1 MELLQNIKEYLNI
14 NNLIIFMLVTYITIT
29 SSYVPTHLLSIL
41 SSSIFKLL
49 TLMLI
54 FYYSNHNI
62 LISILISISLIVTLI
77 KYHFNKIEPFTI
89 NETEEEFNS
98 ESDDEEFNSE
108 SESDDEEFNGESES
122 DDEEFN
128 GESESE
134 DEDTRLDEGFDPSN
148 LKSSN
153 NLNDSFTNLHKT
165 IHELQNFISKNK

>member
-29 SSYVPTHLLSIL
+29 SSYVPPHLLSIL

-98 ESDDEEFNSE
+98 ESDDEEEFNSE
-108 SESDDEEFNGESES
+108 SDEEEFNS
-122 DDEEFN
+122 
-128 GESESE
+128 ESESE

>member
-98 ESDDEEFNSE
+98 ESDEEEFNS
-108 SESDDEEFNGESES
+108 
-122 DDEEFN
+122 
-128 GESESE
+128 ESESE

>member
-29 SSYVPTHLLSIL
+29 SSYVPPHLLSIL

-49 TLMLI
+49 TLILI

-98 ESDDEEFNSE
+98 ESDEEEFNSESDEEEFNSE
-108 SESDDEEFNGESES
+108 SES
-122 DDEEFN
+122 
-128 GESESE
+128 E
-134 DEDTRLDEGFDPSN
+134 DEDTTLDEGFDPSN